1 MFEVGSGEGWPLPV
15 AEPELAGASDP
26 AFAGS
31 PGHLDFSQSTTRS
44 WAGSGLCFTAR
55 RVYTFEPGAS
65 IPQKPNS
72 VWRGEVVEEEEEDVE
87 E

>member
-1 MFEVGSGEGWPLPV
+1 MAMFEVGSGEGWPL
-15 AEPELAGASDP
+15 ELACASDS
-26 AFAGS
+26 AFAVS
-31 PGHLDFSQSTTRS
+31 PGHLDFSQSTTRF
-44 WAGSGLCFTAR
+44 WAGSGLHFVAW

-72 VWRGEVVEEEEEDVE
+72 VLWGGVVEEEEEDVE